1 MVKTSQHS
9 FRAAM
14 VFFLLL
20 LPLPAAA
27 LGQYDYID
35 IDSPFSRKV
44 PIAIPAFSA
53 LSPEGTD
60 AALLQ
65 KATDTLSRSLDFTG
79 FFNIIDR
86 GAYLLDANKTVMTV
100 DQINFRN
107 WTTIGAELL
116 VTGGLSQTGSLIDV
130 ELRLFDTLAGKRLL
144 GKRYHGTV
152 EDLRSIILRFCNEV
166 ILQLTGKRGI
176 FDTRIAF
183 VTNGS
188 GNKEIM
194 ICDFDG
200 GNPVPFTRHGSISL
214 SPAWSSDGKW
224 IAYTTYVNNK
234 PDIFIQRTEGGEKA
248 FIQEKGINIT
258 PAWLPGQFTLSATM
272 SFTGNQEI
280 YLLTGAGK
288 IIKKITD
295 NWASDLSPS
304 WSPDATKMAFVS
316 NRTGAP
322 QIYIQDIKTGQV
334 ERLTFEGNYNTQ
346 PSWSPVG
353 DRIVYT
359 SMAGSRNDLFV
370 IDLKR
375 RQPLQLTRDA
385 GNNESPS
392 WSPDASL
399 IAFSS
404 TREGPARIYVMTAF
418 GADQRRLLSLPGE
431 QFSPNWSPN
440 LGKY

>member
-1 MVKTSQHS
+1 MAKRSFFS

-14 VFFLLL
+14 IFLILL

-27 LGQYDYID
+27 AGQYDYID
-35 IDSPFSRKV
+35 IDNPFSRKI
-44 PIAIPAFSA
+44 PMAIPAFSA
-53 LSPEGTD
+53 LSPDGTD

-65 KATDTLSRSLDFTG
+65 KATDILSRSLDFTG

-86 GAYLLDANKTVMTV
+86 GAYLLDANKAVLTV

-116 VTGGLSQTGSLIDV
+116 VTGGLSQSGSLIDV

-152 EDLRSIILRFCNEV
+152 EDLRPIILRFCNEV
-166 ILQLTGKRGI
+166 IQQLTGKRGI

-183 VTNGS
+183 VSNGS

-214 SPAWSSDGKW
+214 SPAWSPDGKW

-234 PDIFIQRTEGGEKA
+234 PDIFIQRTDGGQKA
-248 FIQEKGINIT
+248 IIQEKGINIT

-272 SFTGNQEI
+272 SFAGNQEI

-304 WSPDATKMAFVS
+304 WSPDAAKMAFVS

-346 PSWSPVG
+346 PSWSPLG

-359 SMAGSRNDLFV
+359 SMAGSRTDLFV

-375 RQPLQLTRDA
+375 RQPVQLTRDA

-392 WSPDASL
+392 WSPDGSL
-399 IAFSS
+399 IVFSS
-404 TREGPARIYVMTAF
+404 TREGPARLFVMTAF

-431 QFSPNWSPN
+431 QFSPSWSPN
-440 LGKY
+440 LGIY